1 MEAIHLPVIECV
13 RLTIQDTVL
22 IGNIPVSILTTLI
35 GCVITQWSLQ
45 SVTMSWNN

>member
-22 IGNIPVSILTTLI
+22 IGNIPVSDTDHTDWMCYNSMEPAVCYHELE
-35 GCVITQWSLQ
+35 
-45 SVTMSWNN
+45 